1 VTRTAE
7 PDAKPGR
14 APRAG
19 RLLLAF
25 ALVGGPAAWVLH
37 LLAGYGVEE
46 AACSP
51 AVAGDD
57 FRNDDIWLIAV
68 LTVALAA
75 VAIAAAG
82 AGWAVAHRPETGDDP
97 RGHRR
102 FLAWAAVIA
111 GCLFA
116 LIIVLVGYALTTL
129 AGCTP

>member
-19 RLLLAF
+19 RLLLVF
-25 ALVGGPAAWVLH
+25 AIVGGPAAWVLH

-51 AVAGDD
+51 AAAGTG
-57 FRNDDIWLIAV
+57 FRHDDIWLIAV
-68 LTVALAA
+68 LTAALAA
-75 VAIAAAG
+75 VAVAAAG
-82 AGWAVAHRPETGDDP
+82 AGWVAFRGSGTGDDA

-102 FLAWAAVIA
+102 FLGLA
-111 GCLFA
+111 GLIGSGLFA
-116 LIIVLVGYALTTL
+116 LIIVLVGYALTAL
-129 AGCTP
+129 GGCRT